1 MDIRTLQY
9 FLAVARE
16 ESISG
21 AAEFLHMTQPPL
33 SRQLKELEAEL
44 GKQLFIR
51 GNRKITLTEDGM
63 ILRKRAE
70 EIVALMEKTKAEINA
85 SAENITGDIYIGCAE
100 TEGMRMLAKIISKIR
115 QEYDHI
121 HFHIFSG
128 QAEDVSERLDSGLL
142 DFGLFIEPADL
153 KKYDFIKLPITDIWG
168 LWMTKASPLAEN
180 KTIKPHDL
188 LGLPLIIS
196 NQAMVKNEIAGWMGG
211 NYDNLNIVATYN
223 LLYNASLMV
232 EEGVGYALSID
243 RIIKSYD
250 DSPLCFR
257 PLEPTLEV
265 GLDIVW
271 KKYQTFSKA
280 SEKFLE
286 YLKKEY
292 DRQQKLVSGESA
304 SLKRMQQSKA
314 DYLSMKSR
322 MEAAAAQLAL
332 LGTDT
337 ATLNREGIRTY
348 LDIRAPRNGYVTNM
362 DINAGKYFAA
372 GDPVCDVIDK
382 SKPMLQLTAYEK
394 DLDKLQPNTHFT
406 FKVNG
411 MPDTTF
417 TAELVSVDQM
427 VDNVNRSIKVYA
439 RILEAYSNFRPG
451 MYVAAK
457 ITDKKH

>member
-1 MDIRTLQY
+1 MAISIRQPDDRLHPLTYSVTFEVNETHGHTFREITYLTGGEAQDIVNGIPYNIKKCSVVFLGPMHYHRYHVRQGTKYEHRDIYVAENVFRT
-9 FLAVARE
+9 
-16 ESISG
+16 ICG
-21 AAEFLHMTQPPL
+21 A
-33 SRQLKELEAEL
+33 L
-44 GKQLFIR
+44 GEHIYERFCDPERPAIL
-51 GNRKITLTEDGM
+51 TLTEDGM

-292 DRQQKLVSGESA
+292 
-304 SLKRMQQSKA
+304 
-314 DYLSMKSR
+314 
-322 MEAAAAQLAL
+322 
-332 LGTDT
+332 
-337 ATLNREGIRTY
+337 I
-348 LDIRAPRNGYVTNM
+348 
-362 DINAGKYFAA
+362 
-372 GDPVCDVIDK
+372 
-382 SKPMLQLTAYEK
+382 
-394 DLDKLQPNTHFT
+394 
-406 FKVNG
+406 
-411 MPDTTF
+411 
-417 TAELVSVDQM
+417 
-427 VDNVNRSIKVYA
+427 
-439 RILEAYSNFRPG
+439 
-451 MYVAAK
+451 
-457 ITDKKH
+457 

>member
-1 MDIRTLQY
+1 MEIRVLRY
-9 FLAVARE
+9 FLEIARE
-16 ESISG
+16 GNMSR
-21 AAEFLHMTQPPL
+21 AAERLHVTQPTL
-33 SRQLKELEAEL
+33 SKQMKDLEQEL
-44 GKQLFIR
+44 GKKLFKR
-51 GNRKITLTEDGM
+51 GSTSVSLTDEGM
-63 ILRKRAE
+63 LLRKRAE
-70 EIVALMEKTKAEINA
+70 DLLAMADK
-85 SAENITGDIYIGCAE
+85 ITNEFQAMDDITGGDIYIGCAE

-292 DRQQKLVSGESA
+292 
-304 SLKRMQQSKA
+304 
-314 DYLSMKSR
+314 
-322 MEAAAAQLAL
+322 
-332 LGTDT
+332 
-337 ATLNREGIRTY
+337 I
-348 LDIRAPRNGYVTNM
+348 
-362 DINAGKYFAA
+362 
-372 GDPVCDVIDK
+372 
-382 SKPMLQLTAYEK
+382 
-394 DLDKLQPNTHFT
+394 
-406 FKVNG
+406 
-411 MPDTTF
+411 
-417 TAELVSVDQM
+417 
-427 VDNVNRSIKVYA
+427 
-439 RILEAYSNFRPG
+439 
-451 MYVAAK
+451 
-457 ITDKKH
+457 

>member
-128 QAEDVSERLDSGLL
+128 CRRRFRTSDSGLL

-271 KKYQTFSKA
+271 KNIKPFPKP
-280 SEKFLE
+280 
-286 YLKKEY
+286 LKNFRIPEKEY
-292 DRQQKLVSGESA
+292 
-304 SLKRMQQSKA
+304 
-314 DYLSMKSR
+314 
-322 MEAAAAQLAL
+322 
-332 LGTDT
+332 
-337 ATLNREGIRTY
+337 I
-348 LDIRAPRNGYVTNM
+348 
-362 DINAGKYFAA
+362 
-372 GDPVCDVIDK
+372 
-382 SKPMLQLTAYEK
+382 
-394 DLDKLQPNTHFT
+394 
-406 FKVNG
+406 
-411 MPDTTF
+411 
-417 TAELVSVDQM
+417 
-427 VDNVNRSIKVYA
+427 
-439 RILEAYSNFRPG
+439 
-451 MYVAAK
+451 
-457 ITDKKH
+457 

>member
-1 MDIRTLQY
+1 MKSTPLLKTLQ
-9 FLAVARE
+9 V
-16 ESISG
+16 I
-21 AAEFLHMTQPPL
+21 
-33 SRQLKELEAEL
+33 
-44 GKQLFIR
+44 FI
-51 GNRKITLTEDGM
+51 
-63 ILRKRAE
+63 
-70 EIVALMEKTKAEINA
+70 
-85 SAENITGDIYIGCAE
+85 IGCAE

-292 DRQQKLVSGESA
+292 
-304 SLKRMQQSKA
+304 
-314 DYLSMKSR
+314 
-322 MEAAAAQLAL
+322 
-332 LGTDT
+332 
-337 ATLNREGIRTY
+337 I
-348 LDIRAPRNGYVTNM
+348 
-362 DINAGKYFAA
+362 
-372 GDPVCDVIDK
+372 
-382 SKPMLQLTAYEK
+382 
-394 DLDKLQPNTHFT
+394 
-406 FKVNG
+406 
-411 MPDTTF
+411 
-417 TAELVSVDQM
+417 
-427 VDNVNRSIKVYA
+427 
-439 RILEAYSNFRPG
+439 
-451 MYVAAK
+451 
-457 ITDKKH
+457 

>member
-211 NYDNLNIVATYN
+211 NYDNLNIVAT
-223 LLYNASLMV
+223 
-232 EEGVGYALSID
+232 
-243 RIIKSYD
+243 
-250 DSPLCFR
+250 PL
-257 PLEPTLEV
+257 
-265 GLDIVW
+265 W
-271 KKYQTFSKA
+271 KA
-280 SEKFLE
+280 
-286 YLKKEY
+286 
-292 DRQQKLVSGESA
+292 V
-304 SLKRMQQSKA
+304 
-314 DYLSMKSR
+314 
-322 MEAAAAQLAL
+322 
-332 LGTDT
+332 
-337 ATLNREGIRTY
+337 
-348 LDIRAPRNGYVTNM
+348 P
-362 DINAGKYFAA
+362 
-372 GDPVCDVIDK
+372 
-382 SKPMLQLTAYEK
+382 
-394 DLDKLQPNTHFT
+394 
-406 FKVNG
+406 
-411 MPDTTF
+411 
-417 TAELVSVDQM
+417 
-427 VDNVNRSIKVYA
+427 
-439 RILEAYSNFRPG
+439 
-451 MYVAAK
+451 
-457 ITDKKH
+457 